1 MWDKIIKKTPES
13 RPQIFDL
20 LQLSRKENDA
30 RLRCRK
36 IMRELSRW
44 KRQRAE
50 GRLIQLDPYARIE
63 GFLLRQHAQ
72 DCVMMWRMVRRERM
86 RLFADYVDGL
96 PPRGKIFR
104 NASY

>member
-1 MWDKIIKKTPES
+1 MLKRMVKTARES
-13 RPQIFDL
+13 RPQIYDL

-30 RLRCRK
+30 RIQCRK
-36 IMRELSRW
+36 TIRDLSRW

-50 GRLIQLDPYARIE
+50 GRILHLDPYVRIE
-63 GFLLRQHAQ
+63 GILLRRHAQ

-86 RLFADYVDGL
+86 RLFADYVRGL

-104 NASY
+104 NAS